1 VCVLYDP
8 QSAYIYICIPI
19 LYYVLYGRSIDLSFV
34 PIALLF
40 SAAVGTVSVS
50 RVIGLELIFIAG
62 VLFAKHYIHNPI
74 NIWKNKI

>member
-1 VCVLYDP
+1 VCTFSDP
-8 QSAYIYICIPI
+8 PSAHIYICIPI
-19 LYYVLYGRSIDLSFV
+19 LYYVLYGGSIDLSFV
-34 PIALLF
+34 SITLLF

-74 NIWKNKI
+74 NILKNKI